1 MHDQTNRLA
10 GIPRLIAAGALLA
23 AIAPLSTAC
32 AGECPSYVHMQGG
45 AVQSSAIIEAS
56 GLAVS
61 RRTPGFLFTHND
73 NTNDQRVFAINTS
86 GELRG
91 TFTIVN
97 ATNVRDPEDIA
108 VGPGPTPGETYLYL
122 ADTGDNNNVR
132 TDIAVYRA
140 LEPSVPATGSPV
152 TANLPADKIQLA
164 YPDGPRD
171 AETLFVDTNGD
182 IYVVV
187 KRLTPGKV
195 YRAAFP
201 QSTTS
206 VNMLEHVGQ
215 LPWGATQPTGGDMAA
230 DGSAIIIRGYFRI
243 DYWDRPDGM
252 SVGDVLSAP
261 GCSVPWAIEI
271 QGEAVCF
278 TNDRLDY
285 ATISEGDNPFVN
297 LFQREL
303 TPPDIGAFVTALLH
317 TPNDPQAILAYDFNE
332 DDDLNARDIQGLITI
347 LLGG

>member
-1 MHDQTNRLA
+1 MHYRSECLA
-10 GIPRLIAAGALLA
+10 GLTRLFATGVLL
-23 AIAPLSTAC
+23 ITVAPLSMAC

-56 GLAVS
+56 GLAAS

-73 NTNDQRVFAINTS
+73 NTNDQRVFAINTA
-86 GELRG
+86 GELRA

-97 ATNVRDPEDIA
+97 PTNVRDPEDIA
-108 VGPGPTPGETYLYL
+108 IGPGPTPGETYLYL
-122 ADTGDNNNVR
+122 SDTGDNNNVR
-132 TDIAVYRA
+132 TDIAVYRT
-140 LEPSVPATGSPV
+140 LEPSVSAAGSPV
-152 TANLPADKIQLA
+152 TANLTADKIQLA

-195 YRAAFP
+195 YRAPFP

-206 VNMLEHVGQ
+206 VNTLEHVGQ
-215 LPWGATQPTGGDMAA
+215 LPWGQTQPTGGDMAA

-243 DYWDRPDGM
+243 DYWDRPVGM
-252 SVGDVLSAP
+252 SVGDALSAA

-278 TNDRLDY
+278 TNDLLDY
-285 ATISEGDNPFVN
+285 ATVSEGDNPFVN
-297 LFQREL
+297 LFERL
-303 TPPDIGAFVTALLH
+303 PGLPDIGAFVTALLH
-317 TPNDPQAILAYDFNE
+317 TPNDPGAILAYDFNE
-332 DDDLNARDIQGLITI
+332 DDDLNARDIPGLIDI
-347 LLGG
+347 LLGN